1 MSGARQS
8 PGAHALWRALSRRHA
23 MTHVQLASG
32 RLHFLAREVPDSVRE
47 QLDTR
52 LILLGSGWTLEHP
65 PVWLPQA

>member
-1 MSGARQS
+1 M
-8 PGAHALWRALSRRHA
+8 PGSKSL
-23 MTHVQLASG
+23 VQLASG

-52 LILLGSGWTLEHP
+52 LILLGIGWTLEHP